1 MSIKVGKGMHK
12 HYQYIIERI
21 QKINGSV
28 YEEAQAYLDRLAK
41 PPGSLGKL
49 EETAARLCGISGSLS
64 PEIKKR
70 CVIVLAADN
79 GVVSE
84 GVASAPQAVTAI
96 QTINMLEGVVGVNVL
111 AKQFNTDVTVVD
123 VGVNANL
130 EHPALVN
137 RKIRKSTGNI
147 VREVAFSRQ
156 EAETAIEIGISL
168 VKEAKEAGYQ
178 LIGVGEMGIGNTTT
192 SSAVLAGLLRLK
204 GAEIEKV
211 VGKGAGLDDGGFV
224 KKKQVIQQAIALHQ
238 PDSVD
243 PIDVLH
249 KVGGLDLAT
258 MTGVYLG
265 AAYEQIPV
273 VIDGFI
279 SVVAALCAVR
289 LNPVVKAYLFA
300 SHRSFERGYA
310 YAIEELGLEPSLHLD
325 MRLGEGSGC
334 PLMFAMMD
342 GALAVLKNMATF
354 EAASISTDYVEQV
367 DKLKEATF

>member
-1 MSIKVGKGMHK
+1 MHK